1 MPKIVTMSEFE
12 QSKNKTS
19 FSDYIDYVDR
29 KEAKKNEHDVFKY
42 DVYTHYIFDEQKSKS
57 MFNNETNFMSEDE
70 IIYTKDK
77 FRNAQR
83 NNGIMW
89 KDVISFDNEAL
100 KISGIYDP
108 ETMYLD
114 EQKIRQATR
123 KTMQKFE
130 QKEGLNNNLVWAS
143 SIHYNTDNI
152 HVHVAAV
159 ENDIT
164 RERGK
169 RKYST
174 IKEMKSTF
182 ANELFDMSGERKKIN
197 EFIRDNIVKGIRKEN
212 TNDYDKTLKKQ
223 LKKIHDEIKD
233 IPKNQWQY
241 NNNIMK
247 NARPEIDK
255 FTDLFI
261 KNNYIDEYD
270 EFKVNLKK
278 QTQLYKET
286 YGDKSDYKQYESTKI
301 QDLYSRSGNTI
312 LKQLKGFNEEYNQIK
327 YKNSTNNKQ
336 INPKINNKIQI
347 GYALNNTL
355 YNTKRALRNDY
366 EKERNI
372 NQYYYEFDNAYQR
385 Q

>member
-12 QSKNKTS
+12 QSQNKTD
-19 FSDYIDYVDR
+19 FSKYVDYVDR
-29 KEAKKNEHDVFKY
+29 EEAKKNEHEVFKY
-42 DVYTHYIFDEQKSKS
+42 DVYTHYMFDEQKSKS
-57 MFNNETNFMSEDE
+57 MFNNETNFMSKDDL
-70 IIYTKDK
+70 IYTKDK
-77 FRNAQR
+77 FRNAQK

-100 KISGIYDP
+100 KSAGIYDP
-108 ETMYLD
+108 KTMYLD

-123 KTMQKFE
+123 KTMLRFE

-197 EFIRDNIVKGIRKEN
+197 EFIRDNIVKGIRNEN
-212 TNDYDKTLKKQ
+212 ANDYDKTLKKQ

-233 IPKNQWQY
+233 IPRNQWQY
-241 NNNIMK
+241 NNNIIK

-255 FTDLFI
+255 FTDMFI
-261 KNNYIDEYD
+261 KNYYSDEYD
-270 EFKVNLKK
+270 QFKVNLKK

-286 YGDKSDYKQYESTKI
+286 YGDNSDYKQYESTKI

-312 LKQLKGFNEEYNQIK
+312 LKQLKEFNEEYNRIK
-327 YKNSTNNKQ
+327 YKNSTSNKQ
-336 INPKINNKIQI
+336 INPKINIKMQL

-372 NQYYYEFDNAYQR
+372 NQYHYEFDNAYQR
-385 Q
+385 E

>member
-12 QSKNKTS
+12 QSQNKTD
-19 FSDYIDYVDR
+19 FSKYVDYVDR
-29 KEAKKNEHDVFKY
+29 EEAKKNEHEVFKY
-42 DVYTHYIFDEQKSKS
+42 DVYTHYMFDEQKSKS
-57 MFNNETNFMSEDE
+57 MFNNETNFMSKDDL
-70 IIYTKDK
+70 IYTKDK
-77 FRNAQR
+77 FRNAQK

-100 KISGIYDP
+100 KSAGIYDP
-108 ETMYLD
+108 KTMYLD

-123 KTMQKFE
+123 KTMLRFE

-197 EFIRDNIVKGIRKEN
+197 EFIRDNIVKGIRNEN

-233 IPKNQWQY
+233 IPRNQWQY
-241 NNNIMK
+241 NNNIIK

-255 FTDLFI
+255 FTDMFI
-261 KNNYIDEYD
+261 KNYYSDEYD
-270 EFKVNLKK
+270 QFKVNLKK

-286 YGDKSDYKQYESTKI
+286 YGDNSDYKQYESTKI

-312 LKQLKGFNEEYNQIK
+312 LKQLKEFNEEYNRIK
-327 YKNSTNNKQ
+327 YKNSTSNKQ
-336 INPKINNKIQI
+336 INPKINIKMQL

-372 NQYYYEFDNAYQR
+372 NQYHYEFDNAYQR
-385 Q
+385 E

>member
-12 QSKNKTS
+12 QSQNKTD
-19 FSDYIDYVDR
+19 FSKYVDYVDR
-29 KEAKKNEHDVFKY
+29 EEAKKNEHEVFKY
-42 DVYTHYIFDEQKSKS
+42 DVYTHYMFDEQKSKS
-57 MFNNETNFMSEDE
+57 MFNNETNFMSKDDL
-70 IIYTKDK
+70 IYTKDK
-77 FRNAQR
+77 FRNAQK

-100 KISGIYDP
+100 KSAGIYDP
-108 ETMYLD
+108 RTMYLD

-123 KTMQKFE
+123 KTMLRFE

-197 EFIRDNIVKGIRKEN
+197 EFIRDNIVKGIRNEN

-233 IPKNQWQY
+233 IPRNQWQY
-241 NNNIMK
+241 NNNIIK

-255 FTDLFI
+255 FTDMFI
-261 KNNYIDEYD
+261 KNYYSDEYD
-270 EFKVNLKK
+270 QFKVNLKK

-286 YGDKSDYKQYESTKI
+286 YGDNSDYKQYESTKI

-312 LKQLKGFNEEYNQIK
+312 LKQLKEFNEEYNRIK
-327 YKNSTNNKQ
+327 YKNSTSNKQ
-336 INPKINNKIQI
+336 INPKINIKMQL

-372 NQYYYEFDNAYQR
+372 NQYHYEFDNAYQR
-385 Q
+385 E